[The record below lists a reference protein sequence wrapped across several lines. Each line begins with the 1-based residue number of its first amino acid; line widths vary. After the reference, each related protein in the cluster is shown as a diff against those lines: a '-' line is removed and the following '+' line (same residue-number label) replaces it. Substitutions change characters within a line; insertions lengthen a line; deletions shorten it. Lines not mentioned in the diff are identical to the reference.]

1 MVVLSKPTIADFPPI
16 INCKSTTL
24 FPVIPT
30 VDLSEPD
37 SKHLVVKSCEEFGF
51 FKVIN
56 HGIPLELIS
65 RLETEV
71 IEFFS
76 LSLSEKQKA
85 GPPDPFGYGNRSI
98 GPNGDVGWVEYLLL
112 TMNQERQFSET
123 CNNFWQIPRKAV
135 MACELLELMADG
147 LRIKPRNVFSKLL
160 MDEQSDSVFR
170 LNHYPPCSELQASN
184 GKNMIGFGEHTDPQI
199 ISVLRSNNTSGLQ
212 ISLGNGSWISVPPDA
227 NSFFINVTKG
237 WNIILFKE
245 KNRNN
250 SALQVKFFNVYFIY
264 LLQVMTNGRFKSVR
278 HRVLANS
285 IKSRISMIYFG
296 GPPLNEKIAPLPS
309 LVEGKESLYK
319 EFTWFEYKR
328 SAYKSRLGDNRL
340 SQFERTAAT

>member
-56 HGIPLELIS
+56 LGIPLELIS
-65 RLETEV
+65 RLEIEV

-112 TMNQERQFSET
+112 TMNQERNSQKLATIFGKYPEKLCSAL
-123 CNNFWQIPRKAV
+123 NDYVSAV
-135 MACELLELMADG
+135 KKMACELLELMADG

-212 ISLGNGSWISVPPDA
+212 ISLGNGSWVSVPPDA
-227 NSFFINVTKG
+227 NSFFINVG
-237 WNIILFKE
+237 D
-245 KNRNN
+245 
-250 SALQVKFFNVYFIY
+250 S
-264 LLQVMTNGRFKSVR
+264 LQVMTNGRFKSVR